1 MGDWEEARTGKNL
14 PLPPPSR
21 FSRVQLCAT
30 PRTAAYQASLSM
42 GLSRQEQEWVAISF
56 SREESPR
63 GVQIQEAL
71 VIGHIAGKI
80 QTSLA
85 VGPTSPHPCCSLLSR
100 EKKSSHI
107 LLHSQIRKQY
117 HPNDVCKKMKTIFPS
132 DQHCYLRHFLF
143 P

>member
-1 MGDWEEARTGKNL
+1 MLPALFSANDFASYFMEKREPIKRLAQPLTTTG
-14 PLPPPSR
+14 P
-21 FSRVQLCAT
+21 
-30 PRTAAYQASLSM
+30 
-42 GLSRQEQEWVAISF
+42 EQEWVAISF

-85 VGPTSPHPCCSLLSR
+85 VGPTSPHPCCFLLSR

-117 HPNDVCKKMKTIFPS
+117 HPNDVFKKMKTIFPS